1 MPHRRISG
9 DGPDLVDIHVGN
21 RMRAMRL
28 LRGLS
33 QSALG
38 TQLGVTFQ
46 QIQKYERGAN
56 RLSASMLWHAA
67 DALNVPVSYFFDE
80 FRPDQP
86 TAKQDQPRS
95 DEIALVRHFRRLP
108 QRLQRALA
116 ELAEVLAEDA

>member
-1 MPHRRISG
+1 
-9 DGPDLVDIHVGN
+9 
-21 RMRAMRL
+21 MRL

-38 TQLGVTFQ
+38 KKLGVTFQ

-67 DALNVPVSYFFDE
+67 DALDVPISFFFDQI
-80 FRPDQP
+80 RLGQP
-86 TAKQDQPRS
+86 VPEPVQPKP

-108 QRLQRALA
+108 QRLRRSFSELA
-116 ELAEVLAEDA
+116 ELLAEHR